1 MGMEEIH
8 WQEEDEK
15 YIWHPAQQ
23 MKDAEV
29 FPAPVIDHAKGMYLY
44 DVHGKAYLDIIS
56 SWWCNLLGHCNPEI
70 NEAIKKQ
77 VDQLEHVI
85 FANFSHKPA
94 IELCRELTPLLPKG
108 LCRYSFCDNGSSA
121 VEAALKMAFQY
132 HYQTGHP
139 ERQRFMCLSE
149 SYHGETIGALS
160 VGSLDLY
167 AKIYKPMM
175 MDNIHFD
182 GLDCYRCPYGKT
194 RDTCDCECFE
204 SAEKAFQRYG
214 KETAAVIVEPI
225 LQGAAGMRIYPA
237 EYLKK
242 LRALCD
248 AYGVLLID
256 DEIAAG
262 FGRTGTMFAIEHA
275 GVSPDILC
283 TSKGLTGGYMPMSI
297 AITTNEIYNA
307 FYDDYGTHKA
317 FVHSHTYAGNPL
329 GCAAALAV
337 LRIMK
342 RDHILEKAQKMG
354 IYIHAELMKALGN
367 HPHVGEIRHIG
378 LINALELVEDRKTKK
393 AFDPGQRIGWQIFR
407 RAMDRGLVLRPI
419 GDVIYFNPP
428 LTIDRDSVDKA
439 VRLCKESVEDV
450 LGD

>member
-1 MGMEEIH
+1 MEEIH

-139 ERQRFMCLSE
+139 ERKRFMCLSE

-428 LTIDRDSVDKA
+428 LIIDRDSVDKA

>member
-1 MGMEEIH
+1 MEEEIN
-8 WQEEDEK
+8 WQREDER

-44 DVHGKAYLDIIS
+44 DTSGKAYLDIIS
-56 SWWCNLLGHCNPEI
+56 SWWCNLLGHCHPEI
-70 NEAIKKQ
+70 NEAVKQ
-77 VDQLEHVI
+77 QIDQLEHVI

-94 IELCRELTPLLPKG
+94 IELCRELTPLLPEG

-139 ERQRFMCLSE
+139 ERQRFMCLPE

-160 VGSLDLY
+160 VGSMDLY

-182 GLDCYRCPYGKT
+182 GLDCYHCPYGKT
-194 RDTCDCECFE
+194 RDTCGIECFA
-204 SAEKAFQRYG
+204 SAEEAFERYG
-214 KETAAVIVEPI
+214 KETAAVIAEPV
-225 LQGAAGMRIYPA
+225 LQGAAGMRIYPP

-248 AYGVLLID
+248 RYGVLLID

-262 FGRTGTMFAIEHA
+262 FGRTGAMFAIQHA
-275 GVSPDILC
+275 GISPDILC

-297 AITTNEIYNA
+297 AITTDRIYQA

-337 LRIMK
+337 LKIMK
-342 RDHILEKAQKMG
+342 RDRILEKAAEMG
-354 IYIHAELMKALGN
+354 VYLHRALEDALGG

-378 LINALELVEDRKTKK
+378 LINAIELVEDRRTKR
-393 AFDPGQRIGWQIFR
+393 AFPSAARIGWQIFR
-407 RAMDRGLVLRPI
+407 RAMELGLVLRPI

-428 LTIDRDSVDKA
+428 LTIDRETADKA
-439 VRLCKESVEDV
+439 VRLCREAVEAV
-450 LGD
+450 LGK

>member
-1 MGMEEIH
+1 MKEEQID
-8 WQEEDEK
+8 WQKEDEK

-44 DVHGKAYLDIIS
+44 DVNGKEYLDIIS
-56 SWWCNLLGHCNPEI
+56 SWWCNLLGHTNPEI
-70 NEAIKKQ
+70 NEAIKEQ

-94 IELCRELTPLLPKG
+94 IRLCEELVPLLPAG
-108 LCRYSFCDNGSSA
+108 LTRFSFCDNGSSA

-175 MDNIHFD
+175 MHNIHFD

-194 RDTCDCECFE
+194 RDTCSCECFE
-204 SAEKAFQRYG
+204 SAEAAFETYG

-237 EYLKK
+237 EYLRK
-242 LRALCD
+242 LRKLCD
-248 AYGVLLID
+248 EYGVLMID

-262 FGRTGTMFAIEHA
+262 FGRTGKMFAIEHA

-283 TSKGLTGGYMPMSI
+283 TSKGLTGGYLPMSI
-297 AITTNEIYNA
+297 AITTDKIYQA
-307 FYDDYGTHKA
+307 FYDDYGSHKA

-337 LRIMK
+337 LRILK
-342 RDHILEKAQKMG
+342 RDHILEKAADMG
-354 IYIHAELMKALGN
+354 VYLHEELMKALGD
-367 HPHVGEIRHIG
+367 HPHIGEIRHIG
-378 LINALELVEDRKTKK
+378 LINAMEIVEDRKTKK
-393 AFDPGQRIGWQIFR
+393 AFDPAKRTGWHIFR
-407 RAMDRGLVLRPI
+407 RAMELGLVLRPI

-428 LTIDRDSVDKA
+428 LNIDKETADKA
-439 VRLCKESVEDV
+439 VRLCKEAVESV
-450 LGD
+450 LGK

>member
-139 ERQRFMCLSE
+139 ERKRFMCLSE

-428 LTIDRDSVDKA
+428 LIIDRDSVDKA